1 VAYLA
6 GEAAGQCGPCAN
18 GLPAL
23 ARRFGDLAA
32 GRAGP
37 CVVEDIRRLAGLVAG
52 SGVAVWECELLS
64 PPEDPEHCP
73 PGAVWLVRSRDS
85 LITRIRLFHPA
96 PASSSRRPG
105 SAQRFLAHVP
115 T

>member
-23 ARRFGDLAA
+23 ARLFGDLAA

-52 SGVAVWECELLS
+52 RGACRHPDGTARLIASALTTFACDVDLHLHGGCEGL
-64 PPEDPEHCP
+64 
-73 PGAVWLVRSRDS
+73 
-85 LITRIRLFHPA
+85 
-96 PASSSRRPG
+96 RR
-105 SAQRFLAHVP
+105 
-115 T
+115 